1 MSRYQTVA
9 LLLCLILCQL
19 SVNAKSQ
26 AQGRKDKRSGRD
38 TAMRA
43 LAMLERLAG
52 HVSDAAQGAQLT
64 EALLPLAAI
73 KTVRWTHERHVLADS
88 CD

>member
-1 MSRYQTVA
+1 
-9 LLLCLILCQL
+9 LIIGLLC
-19 SVNAKSQ
+19 VVAVTRQ

-52 HVSDAAQGAQLT
+52 HVSDAAQGAQLA

-73 KTVRWTHERHVLADS
+73 KTVR
-88 CD
+88 